1 MIEENLK
8 KTHRSH
14 KYERI
19 SFRKLR
25 WLRIWGMLGY
35 GCLWF
40 MNIKLYHVDMP
51 GWRIFESECLN
62 GACEGLWY
70 IDPWEW
76 LPVDWKTSWDF
87 SSTKKNWG
95 NPGSSTPKLR
105 LLFFFWRGGGEC
117 TTHQFFRSIQLA
129 HLNLHLLFLM
139 QIVTA
144 SPTILEPKHLDISRN
159 IINRV
164 QQSTSLLT
172 DLFALR
178 FQWLVVFL
186 SSAFVQMQIK
196 N

>member
-1 MIEENLK
+1 MIHEHE
-8 KTHRSH
+8 
-14 KYERI
+14 I
-19 SFRKLR
+19 
-25 WLRIWGMLGY
+25 IP
-35 GCLWF
+35 
-40 MNIKLYHVDMP
+40 VDIP
-51 GWRIFESECLN
+51 SWRIFESECLN

-70 IDPWEW
+70 IDPMGVASCRLKNLLRFFVNE
-76 LPVDWKTSWDF
+76 
-87 SSTKKNWG
+87 KKWG

-105 LLFFFWRGGGEC
+105 CLCFFFLGGGGVHY
-117 TTHQFFRSIQLA
+117 TSIVQSIQLA

-159 IINRV
+159 IIDRM

>member
-1 MIEENLK
+1 
-8 KTHRSH
+8 
-14 KYERI
+14 
-19 SFRKLR
+19 
-25 WLRIWGMLGY
+25 MLGWKCHFHWKDVEDF

-40 MNIKLYHVDMP
+40 MNIKLYHVDIP
-51 GWRIFESECLN
+51 SWRIFESECLM
-62 GACEGLWY
+62 APVKAYDFPLRR
-70 IDPWEW
+70 IHRLSTPWEW
-76 LPVDWKTSWDF
+76 LPVDWRTSWDF
-87 SSTKKNWG
+87 LSTQKKWG
-95 NPGSSTPKLR
+95 NPGSSTPKWMF
-105 LLFFFWRGGGEC
+105 FFFWGGGLHY
-117 TTHQFFRSIQLA
+117 TSIFRSIQLA
-129 HLNLHLLFLM
+129 HLNLHLLFLV

-159 IINRV
+159 IINRM